1 MMPYPA
7 LIYRADNAPPPK
19 TRKRR
24 ATPRGARI
32 LARIEMLGVTMES
45 VARRAGFSISAIY
58 PALSSEHPDAF
69 LLECVEQALDL
80 PKWKG

>member
-1 MMPYPA
+1 MPYPA
-7 LIYRADNAPPPK
+7 LIYRADNAPPP
-19 TRKRR
+19 RPRNRR

-45 VARRAGFSISAIY
+45 VARRSGFSCSAIY
-58 PALSSEHPDAF
+58 PALSSEHPDTF

-80 PKWKG
+80 PKWEG

>member
-1 MMPYPA
+1 MPYPA
-7 LIYRADNAPPPK
+7 LIYRADNAPPP
-19 TRKRR
+19 RPRNRR

-45 VARRAGFSISAIY
+45 AARRSGFSCSAIY
-58 PALSSEHPDAF
+58 PALSSEHPDVF

-80 PKWKG
+80 PKWRG

>member
-1 MMPYPA
+1 MPYLA
-7 LIYRADNAPPPK
+7 LIYRADNAPPP
-19 TRKRR
+19 RPRNRR

-45 VARRAGFSISAIY
+45 VARRSGFSCSAIY
-58 PALSSEHPDAF
+58 PALSSEHPDTF
-69 LLECVEQALDL
+69 LLDCAEQALDL

>member
-1 MMPYPA
+1 MPYPA
-7 LIYRADNAPPPK
+7 LIYRADNAPPP
-19 TRKRR
+19 RPRNRR

-45 VARRAGFSISAIY
+45 VARRSGFACSAIY
-58 PALSSEHPDAF
+58 TALSSEHPDTF
-69 LLECVEQALDL
+69 LLDCVEQALDL

>member
-1 MMPYPA
+1 MPYPA
-7 LIYRADNAPPPK
+7 LIYRADNAPPPHP
-19 TRKRR
+19 RNRR

-45 VARRAGFSISAIY
+45 VARRSGFSCSAIY
-58 PALSSEHPDAF
+58 PALSSEHPDTF
-69 LLECVEQALDL
+69 LLDCVEQALGL